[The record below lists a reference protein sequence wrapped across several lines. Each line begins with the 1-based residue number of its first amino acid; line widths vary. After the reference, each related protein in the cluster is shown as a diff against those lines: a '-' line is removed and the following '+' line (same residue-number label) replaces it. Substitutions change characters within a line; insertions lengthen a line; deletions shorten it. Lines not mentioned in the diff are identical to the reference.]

1 MEKTVQQ
8 FLEFRK
14 QFTPRQWYEINQ
26 IIESQFKK
34 KAAEL
39 QLDDQDVEVIKKIIS
54 QQKIMK

>member
-1 MEKTVQQ
+1 MEDTIKQ

-14 QFTPRQWYEINQ
+14 QFTPRQWNEINR
-26 IIESQFKK
+26 IIESQFSK

-39 QLDDQDVEVIKKIIS
+39 QLDDQDVEVIKNVLT

>member
-1 MEKTVQQ
+1 MQKTIQQ

-26 IIESQFKK
+26 IIERQFKK

>member
-1 MEKTVQQ
+1 MEKTIQQ